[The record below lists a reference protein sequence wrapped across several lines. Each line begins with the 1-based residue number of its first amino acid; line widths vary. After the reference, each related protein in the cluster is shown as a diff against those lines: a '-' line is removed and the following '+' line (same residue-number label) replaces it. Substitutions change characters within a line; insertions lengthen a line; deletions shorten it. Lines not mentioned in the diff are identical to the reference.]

1 MKKKIAI
8 LLVILGLAWFGYS
21 RYRAS
26 TSATTQYQTAA
37 VEKGTLV
44 ISVSASGQVVAANS
58 APVTT
63 KVSGVVK
70 KVYVKDG
77 DTVRTGQSL
86 LLIEPD
92 QVSRQAVD
100 SAYSSYLSAQNT
112 LNTLKS
118 SMFAAN
124 QTFIKGAVANSLVVG
139 DPVYIQ
145 QYSTWLA
152 AENNYKNQSLSISS
166 SWSNYLQNSPTVTA
180 PISGKITGL
189 SLQPGSVI
197 DATAKLASIVTHAPL
212 TVSLNLTQIDVPK
225 IKTGLKATVT
235 FDSLPDK
242 TYTGKVISVDTVG
255 ETISGVTSYP
265 AVIKLDI
272 QPAEILPNMAASGT
286 IILDTKPDVLLI
298 PSSAVQNST
307 VRVMKN
313 NQVTEV
319 TVETGLVSDSDTEI
333 TSGLSE
339 GDEVVTGTVSG
350 STTRSTQT
358 TSPFSSFGRGVGGA
372 GGAVFRTGR

>member
-8 LLVILGLAWFGYS
+8 LLVVLAAAGFGYS

-26 TSATTQYQTAA
+26 KSNQTQYQTAA

-44 ISVSASGQVVAANS
+44 VSVSASGQVVAANS

-70 KVYVKDG
+70 NVYVKDG
-77 DTVRTGQSL
+77 DTVRSGQSL
-86 LLIEPD
+86 LTIEPD

-100 SAYSSYLSAQNT
+100 SAYSSYLSAQNS

-118 SMFAAN
+118 NMFAAN

-145 QYSTWLA
+145 QYSDWLA
-152 AENNYKNQSLSISS
+152 AENDYKNQSLSISS

-180 PISGKITGL
+180 PIAGKVTGL
-189 SLQPGSVI
+189 SLQPGSVTV
-197 DATAKLASIVTHAPL
+197 ASANLASIVTNAPL
-212 TVSLNLTQIDVPK
+212 TVSLNLTQIDVPR
-225 IKTGLKATVT
+225 IKNGLKATVT

-255 ETISGVTSYP
+255 TTSSGVTSYP
-265 AVIKLDI
+265 AVVKLDTT
-272 QPAEILPNMAASGT
+272 PAEILPNMAASGS
-286 IILDTKPDVLLI
+286 IVIETKSDVLLI
-298 PSSAVQNST
+298 PSTAVQNGT

-313 NQVTEV
+313 GQVTEV
-319 TVETGLVSDSDTEI
+319 SVETGLVSDSQTEI
-333 TSGLSE
+333 LSGLSE
-339 GDEVVTGTVSG
+339 GDEVITGTVS
-350 STTRSTQT
+350 SATTRTQT
-358 TSPFSSFGRGVGGA
+358 TSPFNSFGRGVGG
-372 GGAVFRTGR
+372 GGTFIRGR

>member
-21 RYRAS
+21 RYLAS
-26 TSATTQYQTAA
+26 KSDSVQFQTSIVQR
-37 VEKGTLV
+37 GTLV

-63 KVSGVVK
+63 KVSGVVQ

-86 LLIEPD
+86 LYIEPD

-100 SAYSSYLSAQNT
+100 SAYSSYLSAQNS

-118 SMFAAN
+118 NMFAAN

-145 QYSTWLA
+145 QYSDWLA
-152 AENNYKNQSLSISS
+152 AENNYKNQSFSVSS

-180 PISGKITGL
+180 PISGIVTGL
-189 SLQPGSVI
+189 SLQPGSVTV
-197 DATAKLASIVTHAPL
+197 ASAKLASIVTAAPL

-225 IKTGLKATVT
+225 IKTGLKTTIT

-255 ETISGVTSYP
+255 TTSSGVTSYP
-265 AVIKLDI
+265 AVVKLDTA
-272 QPAEILPNMAASGT
+272 PSEILPNMAASGT
-286 IILDTKPDVLLI
+286 IVIDTKPDILLVS
-298 PSSAVQNST
+298 SSAVQNGT
-307 VRVMKN
+307 VRIMKN
-313 NQVTEV
+313 GQVTEV
-319 TVETGLVSDSDTEI
+319 AVETGLSSDSQTEI
-333 TSGLSE
+333 LSGLSE
-339 GDEVVTGTVSG
+339 GDEVVTGTVS
-350 STTRSTQT
+350 TIRTNQT
-358 TSPFSSFGRGVGGA
+358 TSPFSSFGRGVGG